1 MPSSAEPSPTNTPPS
16 SPPSS
21 PMASSLSATPL
32 ASSMVSLPNISYVVS
47 IKLDRTNYII
57 WKAQFLALL
66 KSTGLIGYV
75 DQTNPCPSQ
84 FTSDGVTPNPAYA
97 DWHKLDQQLLSWIN
111 STLTPG
117 VLSRVSRCPTARDAW
132 ISLEKRFNSQS
143 RSRILQLKHQLQTT
157 KCGTSSITDFVDQM
171 TAVADSLALA
181 GKPVDDDDLIDLIL
195 NGLGPAYESAVNSIQ
210 SRDPPMALDDVIT
223 FLLTAETRMAEYTP
237 SMTSDSTTQVFYA
250 NRGHDFSNRGSSF
263 SRGGHRG
270 GFSSSRGG
278 FSGPDSSPGRGILPL
293 PSQAPLSM
301 PVAPSRGG
309 FSSPSYGSSPG
320 FNGHCYNCGEYG
332 HMARRCP
339 RPPIAPQAMV
349 ASHTPTP
356 SSTWFTDSGAS
367 AHIANDLAHLQL
379 SQTYGGSDQ
388 VSVGNGQ
395 GLYISNI
402 GFGSIS
408 QFHLNKVLHCP
419 SASHNLL
426 SVHQFAL
433 DNSVYFIFTPSDFY
447 VKDLVSGKTLFHG
460 KSENGLY
467 PFRSPSSS
475 SSFPTTAVA
484 LLGIRTSSP
493 VWHQRLGH
501 PSPVVFQKLS
511 AHLPLRGS
519 PRSSFCS
526 HCPLGKSSRLPFQL
540 SSSVSTVLLQLIHC
554 DIWTSPVLSNK
565 DSKILVENLLSVDR
579 VCTIKSLQTDGGAEF
594 LSHQFQHYLSTH
606 GIFHRVSNPHTPEQ
620 NGAAEGKQRHLIDMA
635 LTLLA
640 TAHMPPSFWVEACY
654 SLNYQGYRCYDPST
668 SRVYLS
674 RHVVFYE
681 STFPFQALSHTSSV
695 PPSPVPPLP
704 PLVVSSSPVVSPPP
718 PSPSPQPPHS
728 PPPLPTVTHVDV
740 PASPVESSP
749 PPFLPTTHTMVTHLR
764 DGIRK
769 PNPKYANLV
778 FSQVS
783 EIEPT
788 LFQEANKSDQWR
800 QAMLTKVQAL
810 HHNHTW
816 DLVPPSPHRHALPCK
831 WVFRIKCRSDGSI
844 ERPVVKHVTVRIILS
859 LAFSRQWPIRLLD
872 VTNAFLHG
880 YLSEEVYMRQPR
892 GFEDPKFPHHVCRL
906 RKSLY
911 GLKQSPR
918 ARFSRFSEFL
928 IHSGF
933 TASKADPSLFIF
945 HKDDNFLFLLIYV
958 DDIIVT
964 GNALSQVNAL
974 LQSLNRQFAMKDL
987 GDLHFFLGIEVQR
1000 TPDMLCLNQAKYA
1013 ADLLK
1018 RATSH
1023 EANPCLTPVAT
1034 GSQLSSLHGSPLSD
1048 PT

>member
-1 MPSSAEPSPTNTPPS
+1 
-16 SPPSS
+16 
-21 PMASSLSATPL
+21 
-32 ASSMVSLPNISYVVS
+32 
-47 IKLDRTNYII
+47 
-57 WKAQFLALL
+57 
-66 KSTGLIGYV
+66 
-75 DQTNPCPSQ
+75 
-84 FTSDGVTPNPAYA
+84 
-97 DWHKLDQQLLSWIN
+97 
-111 STLTPG
+111 
-117 VLSRVSRCPTARDAW
+117 
-132 ISLEKRFNSQS
+132 
-143 RSRILQLKHQLQTT
+143 
-157 KCGTSSITDFVDQM
+157 
-171 TAVADSLALA
+171 
-181 GKPVDDDDLIDLIL
+181 
-195 NGLGPAYESAVNSIQ
+195 
-210 SRDPPMALDDVIT
+210 
-223 FLLTAETRMAEYTP
+223 
-237 SMTSDSTTQVFYA
+237 
-250 NRGHDFSNRGSSF
+250 
-263 SRGGHRG
+263 
-270 GFSSSRGG
+270 
-278 FSGPDSSPGRGILPL
+278 
-293 PSQAPLSM
+293 M

-309 FSSPSYGSSPG
+309 FSSPSYGLSPG
-320 FNGHCYNCGEYG
+320 FNGRYNCGEYG
-332 HMARRCP
+332 HMARCCP
-339 RPPIAPQAMV
+339 RPPVAPQAMF

-356 SSTWFTDSGAS
+356 SSTWFIDSGAS
-367 AHIANDLAHLQL
+367 AHITNDLAHLQL

-388 VSVGNGQ
+388 VSVVNGQ
-395 GLYISNI
+395 GLHISNI
-402 GFGSIS
+402 GSGSIS

-426 SVHQFAL
+426 SVHQFTL

-467 PFRSPSSS
+467 PFRSPLSS

-493 VWHQRLGH
+493 VWHQRFGH
-501 PSPVVFQKLS
+501 PSPAVFQKLS
-511 AHLPLRGS
+511 THLPLRGS

-540 SSSVSTVLLQLIHC
+540 SSSVSTVPLQLIHC
-554 DIWTSPVLSNK
+554 DIWTSAVLSNK
-565 DSKILVENLLSVDR
+565 GYWWKICCLLIVYAQSNLFKQ
-579 VCTIKSLQTDGGAEF
+579 IGGEGRAAEF
-594 LSHQFQHYLSTH
+594 LSHQFQHYLRTH

-620 NGAAEGKQRHLIDMA
+620 NGAAERKQRHLIDMV

-674 RHVVFYE
+674 RHVVFDE
-681 STFPFQALSHTSSV
+681 STFPFQALSDTSSV
-695 PPSPVPPLP
+695 PPSPVPPSP
-704 PLVVSSSPVVSPPP
+704 PLVVSSSPVVSPPL

-728 PPPLPTVTHVDV
+728 PPPLPMVTHVDV
-740 PASPVESSP
+740 LASPVESSP
-749 PPFLPTTHTMVTHLR
+749 PPSLPTTHTMV
-764 DGIRK
+764 
-769 PNPKYANLV
+769 
-778 FSQVS
+778 S

-788 LFQEANKSDQWR
+788 SFREANKSDHWR
-800 QAMLTKVQAL
+800 QAMLTEVQAL

-816 DLVPPSPHRHALPCK
+816 DLVPPYPHRHALPCK
-831 WVFRIKCRSDGSI
+831 WVFRIKRRSDGSI
-844 ERPVVKHVTVRIILS
+844 ERYKARLVANGFHQQYGIDYLETFSPVVKHVTVRIILS
-859 LAFSRQWPIRLLD
+859 LAFSRQWPIRQLD

-918 ARFSRFSEFL
+918 AWFSRFSEFL

-933 TASKADPSLFIF
+933 TASKVDPSLFIF

-987 GDLHFFLGIEVQR
+987 GDLHYFLGIEVQR
-1000 TPDMLCLNQAKYA
+1000 TPDMLCLNQAKYVV
-1013 ADLLK
+1013 DLLK
-1018 RATSH
+1018 RATLH
-1023 EANPCLTPVAT
+1023 KANPCLTPVAT

-1048 PT
+1048 PTEYRSLVGALQYLTITHPDISFAVNQVC